1 MLNILTIYDYENTY
15 YGYRVLV
22 TGGEYICDIYLVY
35 TCTDNGIGQGYI
47 DIYSITFRQYWD
59 ARLILF
65 IVDTG
70 FAC

>member
-35 TCTDNGIGQGYI
+35 TCTDNGIG
-47 DIYSITFRQYWD
+47 
-59 ARLILF
+59 
-65 IVDTG
+65 
-70 FAC
+70 